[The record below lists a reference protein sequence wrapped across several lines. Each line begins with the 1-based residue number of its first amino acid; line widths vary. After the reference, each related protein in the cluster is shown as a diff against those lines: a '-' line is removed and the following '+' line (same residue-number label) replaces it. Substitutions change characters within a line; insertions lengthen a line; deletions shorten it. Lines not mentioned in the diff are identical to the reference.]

1 MHALYN
7 AVLIL
12 YYPSESFRA
21 SPGSAPCFSSI
32 VYSTWKY
39 VGCSCNA
46 FDGHRAHSRNAY
58 MNEWWKYLSS
68 FVKEVKSTRVTE
80 FVKTFPLS
88 ISWWTYNVLFFISTF
103 LEQVTSSEW
112 KKYPSFLEVHYLCR
126 FDHMWVCAVFVSIC
140 YRYICLLRCP
150 RSLWRARMSP
160 CVIIESEAKWNWNN
174 N

>member
-21 SPGSAPCFSSI
+21 SPGSSLCFSSI
-32 VYSTWKY
+32 VYATWKY
-39 VGCSCNA
+39 VGCSCDA
-46 FDGHRAHSRNAY
+46 FDGQRTHSRNAY

-112 KKYPSFLEVHYLCR
+112 QSIYLSWKYIICVGLITYEFALCLCQFATGMFVR
-126 FDHMWVCAVFVSIC
+126 FAVYTVFGELVCLPV
-140 YRYICLLRCP
+140 
-150 RSLWRARMSP
+150 
-160 CVIIESEAKWNWNN
+160 
-174 N
+174 